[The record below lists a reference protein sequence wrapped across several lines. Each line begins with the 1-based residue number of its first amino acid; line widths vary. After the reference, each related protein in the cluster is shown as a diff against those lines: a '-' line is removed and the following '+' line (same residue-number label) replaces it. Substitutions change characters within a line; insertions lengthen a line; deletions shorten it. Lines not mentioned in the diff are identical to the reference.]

1 MISRNDT
8 LKKPPKRFVDSS
20 NLSQNSERRISKNF
34 LNLEPDEK
42 SNFKEQRR

>member
-1 MISRNDT
+1 MISRNDS
-8 LKKPPKRFVDSS
+8 LKKCPKRFGDS

-42 SNFKEQRR
+42 NNFQG